1 MFLLIYFCPPPDNKT
16 NLLIEYIKHTENSF
30 MRFKQWHSCVNT
42 MRSQFVNFLKPIRK
56 LDVHRSDTDCKIIE
70 LRFEHKKFIKDNPN
84 IIFTRADKGNTVVA
98 LDRSEYVRNME
109 TCLSDPDTYIILKHN
124 PANKLLLDL
133 KTILKRWNNR
143 KYVSFSTYSFLN
155 TSNAILPR
163 AYGLPKIHKAGYP
176 LRIIVSS
183 TGSPLHNLAIF
194 LHKILVKS
202 LPSHFS

>member
-1 MFLLIYFCPPPDNKT
+1 
-16 NLLIEYIKHTENSF
+16 
-30 MRFKQWHSCVNT
+30 
-42 MRSQFVNFLKPIRK
+42 
-56 LDVHRSDTDCKIIE
+56 
-70 LRFEHKKFIKDNPN
+70 
-84 IIFTRADKGNTVVA
+84 
-98 LDRSEYVRNME
+98 ME

-143 KYVSFSTYSFLN
+143 KYFSFSTYSFLN

-176 LRIIVSS
+176 LGIIISS
-183 TGSPLHNLAIF
+183 TGNPLHNLAIF

-202 LPSHFS
+202 LPSHFSQIKNSSQLIEKLSNIYKYIPSNCCLASFDVVSLFTNVPIDVVLEIIKEKWPHIEAHTNLPQNEFSLAIIVREARAKIVDNLRPFHLCFFRYRTLRR